1 MDSEQEQEPALL
13 ATLEQLAH
21 DLAEPR
27 PLAPEIRQA
36 LDDILNIYGH
46 TGQIAEV
53 IHHQRD
59 ELAAMTAAVEQL
71 QQILAAH
78 DSRSAE
84 ERETIRELM
93 IQVIELQRK
102 QVRQLDHLER
112 RVGMTQ
118 AERAALRDARP
129 EEDAAA

>member
-1 MDSEQEQEPALL
+1 MDSETAPALL
-13 ATLEQLAH
+13 VALEQLVQA
-21 DLAEPR
+21 LAEPR
-27 PLAPEIRQA
+27 PLTPEIRQA

-53 IHHQRD
+53 IHTQRD
-59 ELAAMTAAVEQL
+59 ELAAMTTAVEQL
-71 QQILAAH
+71 QAAITAH
-78 DSRSAE
+78 DTRSTE
-84 ERETIRELM
+84 EREQIRDLM

>member
-1 MDSEQEQEPALL
+1 MDSETAPALL
-13 ATLEQLAH
+13 VALGQLVQA
-21 DLAEPR
+21 LAEPR
-27 PLAPEIRQA
+27 PLTPEIRQA

-53 IHHQRD
+53 IHTQRD
-59 ELAAMTAAVEQL
+59 ELAAMTTAVEQL
-71 QQILAAH
+71 QAAITAH
-78 DSRSAE
+78 DTRSTE
-84 ERETIRELM
+84 EREQIRDLM